1 MYLSNFQIQDKYLN
15 TCIWKKM
22 YLKNWDVFEKKA
34 NTFKYKIREYIVFKY
49 MLNTLYLNTLY
60 LNTLYWDVF
69 KYNVLKTFCIW
80 MYLNVLNINSEYK
93 SNTVEYNAS
102 CQLSPTSSPRPPPSM
117 RGGEADEQIHSK
129 YTSNTNRIQRD
140 SLILCS
146 RREGASNTRQIQIEY
161 NAIR

>member
-1 MYLSNFQIQDKYLN
+1 
-15 TCIWKKM
+15 
-22 YLKNWDVFEKKA
+22 
-34 NTFKYKIREYIVFKY
+34 
-49 MLNTLYLNTLY
+49 
-60 LNTLYWDVF
+60 
-69 KYNVLKTFCIW
+69 

-146 RREGASNTRQIQIEY
+146 RPEGAGASLLPTKHLLGLRLLLPLLPTKQLLVLRNRIAY
-161 NAIR
+161 